1 MSRVEEELV
10 GSLTCFLIKH
20 SGEKQ
25 LCLAIMDKETVFN
38 LKGMKKECLLLM
50 DSPNYRFS
58 MPTVLNLIVK
68 DKDFSGP
75 VGENIATQKAE
86 DVTGEIKVNSIVEGI
101 SFSDVLNS
109 IIKLCNIVYEK
120 FCPDVG
126 SFPFL

>member
-1 MSRVEEELV
+1 MQSKQYF
-10 GSLTCFLIKH
+10 TKIKNYPH
-20 SGEKQ
+20 EKST
-25 LCLAIMDKETVFN
+25 E
-38 LKGMKKECLLLM
+38 
-50 DSPNYRFS
+50 P
-58 MPTVLNLIVK
+58 
-68 DKDFSGP
+68 FSGP

>member
-1 MSRVEEELV
+1 ERTFRRKKDAEELSCGFEVKEEKGKSRTKGYTMSRVEEELV

-68 DKDFSGP
+68 R
-75 VGENIATQKAE
+75 
-86 DVTGEIKVNSIVEGI
+86 
-101 SFSDVLNS
+101 
-109 IIKLCNIVYEK
+109 
-120 FCPDVG
+120 
-126 SFPFL
+126 

>member
-58 MPTVLNLIVK
+58 MPTILNLIVK
-68 DKDFSGP
+68 R
-75 VGENIATQKAE
+75 
-86 DVTGEIKVNSIVEGI
+86 
-101 SFSDVLNS
+101 
-109 IIKLCNIVYEK
+109 
-120 FCPDVG
+120 
-126 SFPFL
+126 